1 MRAPTL
7 QSARTLKSCSHTMQ
21 VTDAASVM
29 CNRKGCACQ
38 TQVADSAVVIRMAAL
53 ITHNSPTLHL
63 PTLHLP
69 TLHLPTLLLPAPH
82 LPTPHLP
89 TPHLTTPH
97 LPTLHL
103 PTLHLPTLLLPA
115 PHLPLAGCQ
124 AAFGAAAPSAASSD
138 QGRGEVPPTQERAH
152 FEGGDVPLA
161 ASILQMDS
169 HQELQGTEQGGATL
183 TWSLGLP
190 L

>member
-63 PTLHLP
+63 PTL
-69 TLHLPTLLLPAPH
+69 
-82 LPTPHLP
+82 
-89 TPHLTTPH
+89 H

>member
-53 ITHNSPTLHL
+53 ITHNSPTL
-63 PTLHLP
+63 
-69 TLHLPTLLLPAPH
+69 
-82 LPTPHLP
+82 
-89 TPHLTTPH
+89 H